1 MGHWMPATM
10 LDLLK
15 EPAILAVLAA
25 GLVVGAVLV
34 ARQLSRRLAR
44 DPAGPIALIAAAPLL
59 PHVGVIASVS
69 FDDLLPLV
77 GLGMLAWSLPVPR
90 LSRDPLV
97 RGLLAAVL
105 VALAARV
112 ASAVANGGGL
122 EGTVLMLGQA
132 IARPVVL
139 LGMVAYVAAAE
150 PTERRQRFAMVAIAS
165 IGTFEAVFGLIAF
178 VLPLPGGIGLQAARE
193 MTSVYG
199 ACRGLINGTL
209 GLSSNHLGAVFVL
222 SLPLTVALAV
232 RRPGLARWGWLLAAS
247 AQAAALVLT
256 FTRSSIYIAGV
267 LTVMLLIFQR
277 RGVLMAAAMGV
288 TTAILLAVAF
298 SVGCAGATSPGG
310 GGVGSLV
317 GGRISDGNDRLA
329 LWYAAAHIMVDHP
342 LFGVGL
348 DRMPVVLDEDPV
360 RYTRTP
366 FGTASNSAH
375 NTILLAGAETG
386 IVGALAILAINV
398 GLALL
403 ALRCVWRGWRRR
415 DVLSAAAGLVIGGY
429 LVQGMFNN
437 LFSIPGTSSIL
448 ALLVGAFV
456 VVRSVS
462 GEAGDG
468 PPPPTGREQ
477 PSPYTR
483 PAVDTN
489 EPAGAEH

>member
-1 MGHWMPATM
+1 MLATM
-10 LDLLK
+10 LDLLMQ
-15 EPAILAVLAA
+15 PAVLVVLAA
-25 GLVVGAVLV
+25 ALVVGAVLA
-34 ARQLSRRLAR
+34 ARQVSRRLTWN
-44 DPAGPIALIAAAPLL
+44 PAGPIALIAAAPLL

-97 RGLLAAVL
+97 RGLLVAVL
-105 VALAARV
+105 VAFAARV

-132 IARPVVL
+132 VARPVVL
-139 LGMVAYVAAAE
+139 LGLAAYVAASE

-165 IGTFEAVFGLIAF
+165 VGTFEALFGLIAF
-178 VLPLPGGIGLQAARE
+178 VVPLPGGIGLQAARE

-199 ACRGLINGTL
+199 VCRGLINGTL

-232 RRPGLARWGWLLAAS
+232 RGPGWARWGWLLAAS

-256 FTRSSIYIAGV
+256 FTRSSIYIAGL
-267 LTVMLLIFQR
+267 LTVTLLIFQR
-277 RGVLMAAAMGV
+277 RVVLMAAAMGV

-298 SVGCAGATSPGG
+298 SVGCAGASSPGG

-360 RYTRTP
+360 RYQRTP

-386 IVGALAILAINV
+386 FVGALAILAINV
-398 GLALL
+398 GLAVL
-403 ALRCVWRGWRRR
+403 ALRCLWRGWRRR
-415 DVLSAAAGLVIGGY
+415 DVLLPAPGLVIGGY

-437 LFSIPGTSSIL
+437 LFSVPATSSIL
-448 ALLVGAFV
+448 ALLVGAFAIS
-456 VVRSVS
+456 RAAS
-462 GEAGDG
+462 GQRDGESSPQTGD
-468 PPPPTGREQ
+468 EQ
-477 PSPYTR
+477 ASSYTR
-483 PAVDTN
+483 PAVNSHD
-489 EPAGAEH
+489 PAGAER

>member
-1 MGHWMPATM
+1 M
-10 LDLLK
+10 LDVGM
-15 EPAILAVLAA
+15 LAVLAA
-25 GLVVGAVLV
+25 ALVVGAILV
-34 ARQLSRRLAR
+34 ARQISRRLAW

-59 PHVGVIASVS
+59 PHVTVIASAS

-77 GLGMLAWSLPVPR
+77 GLGMLVWRLPVPR

-97 RGLLAAVL
+97 RGLLVAVV

-112 ASAVANGGGL
+112 ASALANGGGL
-122 EGTVLMLGQA
+122 EGTILMLGQA

-139 LGMVAYVAAAE
+139 LGMVAYVAATQ
-150 PTERRQRFAMVAIAS
+150 PTERRQRLTMIAIAS

-178 VLPLPGGIGLQAARE
+178 VVPLPGDLGLQATRP
-193 MTSVYG
+193 MTSAYG
-199 ACRGLINGTL
+199 VCRGLMNGTL
-209 GLSSNHLGAVFVL
+209 GLSANHLGAVFVL
-222 SLPLTVALAV
+222 ALPLTVALAV
-232 RRPGLARWGWLLAAS
+232 RGPGWARWGWLLAAS
-247 AQAAALVLT
+247 AQAAALALT
-256 FTRSSIYIAGV
+256 FTRSSIFIAGV
-267 LTVMLLIFQR
+267 LAVTLLIFQR
-277 RGVLMAAAMGV
+277 RVVLMAAAMAV
-288 TTAILLAVAF
+288 ATAILLVVSLSA
-298 SVGCAGATSPGG
+298 GCAVSSSSGG
-310 GGVGSLV
+310 PV
-317 GGRISDGNDRLA
+317 GGIVGLASGRITDGNDRLA

-348 DRMPVVLDEDPV
+348 DQMPAVLKEDPT
-360 RYTRTP
+360 RYRPTP
-366 FGTASNSAH
+366 FGPAGNSAH

-415 DVLSAAAGLVIGGY
+415 DVLPAAAGLVIGGY

-448 ALLVGAFV
+448 ALLVGAFAV
-456 VVRSVS
+456 SQVVS
-462 GEAGDG
+462 GEAKGESS
-468 PPPPTGREQ
+468 PPTGREQ

-489 EPAGAEH
+489 EPAGAED

>member
-1 MGHWMPATM
+1 M

-15 EPAILAVLAA
+15 QPVILAVLAA
-25 GLVVGAVLV
+25 ALVVGAVMV
-34 ARQLSRRLAR
+34 ARQISRRLAW

-59 PHVGVIASVS
+59 PHVAVIASVS

-77 GLGMLAWSLPVPR
+77 GLGMLAWRLPVPR

-97 RGLLAAVL
+97 RGLLVAVL

-112 ASAVANGGGL
+112 ASALANGGGL

-139 LGMVAYVAAAE
+139 FGMAAYVAATQ

-165 IGTFEAVFGLIAF
+165 IGSFEAVFGLIAF
-178 VLPLPGGIGLQAARE
+178 VIPLPGGIGLQAARE

-199 ACRGLINGTL
+199 VCRGLINGTL
-209 GLSSNHLGAVFVL
+209 GLSANHLGAVFVL

-232 RRPGLARWGWLLAAS
+232 RGPGWVRWGWLLAAS
-247 AQAAALVLT
+247 AQSAALLLT
-256 FTRSSIYIAGV
+256 FTRSSIYITAALAV
-267 LTVMLLIFQR
+267 LLLIYQR
-277 RGVLMAAAMGV
+277 RFLLMAAVLAV
-288 TTAILLAVAF
+288 TTVALLAF
-298 SVGCAGATSPGG
+298 STSVGCAGSGASG

-317 GGRISDGNDRLA
+317 GSRITDGNDRLA

-342 LFGVGL
+342 IYGVGL
-348 DRMPVVLDEDPV
+348 DRMQEVLDEDPV
-360 RYTRTP
+360 RYERTP
-366 FGTASNSAH
+366 FGPATSSAH

-386 IVGALAILAINV
+386 LIGGLAMVVINV

-415 DVLSAAAGLVIGGY
+415 DVLPAAAGLVITGY

-448 ALLVGAFV
+448 ALLVGAFAIS
-456 VVRSVS
+456 REVS
-462 GEAGDG
+462 AQAGNG
-468 PPPPTGREQ
+468 SSAQIGREQ

-489 EPAGAEH
+489 EPAGGGD

>member
-1 MGHWMPATM
+1 MRRWVVATM
-10 LDLLK
+10 LNTVTQ
-15 EPAILAVLAA
+15 PAILAVLAA
-25 GLVVGAVLV
+25 ALVVGAILV
-34 ARQLSRRLAR
+34 ARQISRRLAW

-59 PHVGVIASVS
+59 PHLAIIASVS

-77 GLGMLAWSLPVPR
+77 GLGMLVWRLPVPR

-97 RGLLAAVL
+97 RGLLVAVV

-139 LGMVAYVAAAE
+139 LGMAAYVAATE

-178 VLPLPGGIGLQAARE
+178 VVPLPGGIGVQAARE

-199 ACRGLINGTL
+199 VCRGLVDGTL
-209 GLSSNHLGAVFVL
+209 GLSSNFLGALFVL
-222 SLPLTVALAV
+222 TLPLTVALAI
-232 RRPGLARWGWLLAAS
+232 RGPGWARWGWLLSAS
-247 AQAAALVLT
+247 AQAAALALT
-256 FTRSSIYIAGV
+256 FTRSSIFIAGV
-267 LTVMLLIFQR
+267 LAVTLLIFQR
-277 RGVLMAAAMGV
+277 RFLPMAAAMAV
-288 TTAILLAVAF
+288 TTVILLAFSF
-298 SVGCAGATSPGG
+298 SVGCPGSTG
-310 GGVGSLV
+310 PSRGLGGVAI
-317 GGRISDGNDRLA
+317 GRISDGNDRLA
-329 LWYAAAHIMVDHP
+329 LWYAAGHIMVDHP

-348 DRMPVVLDEDPV
+348 DRMPVVMNEDPV
-360 RYTRTP
+360 RYKRTP

-386 IVGALAILAINV
+386 LIGALAILAINV

-415 DVLSAAAGLVIGGY
+415 DVLPAAAGLVIGGY

-448 ALLVGAFV
+448 ALLVGAFAV
-456 VVRSVS
+456 SQVVS
-462 GEAGDG
+462 GEAEGG
-468 PPPPTGREQ
+468 GSPGTGRDQ
-477 PSPYTR
+477 ASPYTR
-483 PAVDTN
+483 PAMDTN
-489 EPAGAEH
+489 QPAGAER